1 MILLFD
7 CFGTILNFKAVDFDK
22 GIHFLWVEHFK
33 DKCTLEELQAYNLEL
48 FHQVEDLHAR
58 EIETAF
64 VRQELPMYAEKFGTE
79 PLYMSPSQEADFIQ
93 LTTDLENFDSLP
105 EQLEEL
111 YNRGVSM
118 YVLSN
123 SIYSSKGL
131 EELLNRYGIGRFFKN
146 VWASSD
152 FGKIKPNKDFFMM
165 GISNALEENPGE
177 TIDDVVYVGDTYEA
191 DVVGAT
197 GAGVRTIWINS
208 KGAEDT
214 QGIATRIIARH
225 DQFLSAVETL

>member
-7 CFGTILNFKAVDFDK
+7 CFGTIINFKAVDFDK
-22 GIHFLWVEHFK
+22 GIRFLWDEHFK
-33 DKCTLEELQAYNLEL
+33 EKCTFEELQAYNLEL
-48 FHQVEDLHAR
+48 FHHVEELHAQ

-64 VRQELPMYAEKFGTE
+64 VRDELPLYAEKFGTE
-79 PLYMSPSQEADFIQ
+79 SLNMSPSQEADFIQ
-93 LTTDLENFDSLP
+93 LTTDLENFESLP

-131 EELLNRYGIGRFFKN
+131 AELLNRYGIGRFFKS

-152 FGKIKPNKDFFMM
+152 FGKVKPNRDFFMM
-165 GISNALEENPGE
+165 GISNALEENPGA
-177 TIDDVVYVGDTYEA
+177 TIDDVIYIGDTYEA

-197 GAGVRTIWINS
+197 NAGVKTIWINS

-214 QGIATRIIARH
+214 QGIATRTITGH
-225 DQFLSAVETL
+225 SQFLSAVESL